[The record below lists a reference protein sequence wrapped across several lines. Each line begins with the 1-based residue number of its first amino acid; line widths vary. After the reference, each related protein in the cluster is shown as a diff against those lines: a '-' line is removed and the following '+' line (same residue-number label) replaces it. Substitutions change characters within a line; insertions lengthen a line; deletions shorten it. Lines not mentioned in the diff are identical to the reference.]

1 LSFARDIERA
11 VLYRHLV
18 IGTVVGVAAAAVWGV
33 SAKSRHAEL
42 IKHKKVRFRVLKCVL
57 RRQYPWGWERRW
69 PDTHAEFSPAT
80 ACAQCV
86 GHAFAGSFP
95 FTPHVQQLAIQDAF
109 EEKEFQKMVD
119 EYLAQQLAE
128 ESE

>member
-1 LSFARDIERA
+1 

-18 IGTVVGVAAAAVWGV
+18 IGTVVGIAAAAVWGV

-42 IKHKKVRFRVLKCVL
+42 IKHKKVCFRVLKCFALTCAAPVV
-57 RRQYPWGWERRW
+57 WEHW
-69 PDTHAEFSPAT
+69 WHGPHAEFTYAI
-80 ACAQCV
+80 ARAQHV
-86 GHAFAGSFP
+86 RHVFAGSFP
-95 FTPHVQQLAIQDAF
+95 FNPHLQQLAIQDAR
-109 EEKEFQKMVD
+109 EEKEFQKLVD